1 MTAYPAWT
9 PASRPGII
17 PLRPLTF
24 GTILGRSFAALR
36 QNPRVLLGFALCVQ
50 TAAYLIVLLG
60 VGAVA
65 LASFIRLDTLRE
77 GTDEFDAV
85 MAGSIALT
93 SITAVVLGLAAGALG
108 VIVQGVVVSEVAH
121 AAVAE
126 KLTLRGLWQRVK
138 PVAWRLVGYSLLLTL
153 AVLVLIA
160 VVAAAIIA
168 VGFAALPVAVGLTVL
183 VVLAALPLT
192 LWLSTKLLLAP
203 AAIILEHATI
213 RGAIARSWTL
223 IRGRFWPALG
233 VIVIISFVFGAIAQ
247 VISIPFS
254 FLSTGLTT
262 IISPTGDPDP
272 SAIIAIVVAVVLT
285 QVVTLLIQSVA
296 VVVQATATSI
306 IYIDCRMRREGLDID
321 LLTYIERRD
330 SGAVGLPDPY
340 RENVGRVIAPRP
352 TAYPAPGY
360 PPAYGAPAY
369 AAQGYAPQGYPAAA
383 PQGYPVYPA
392 QSHPTYP
399 QRVSSAAARVSG
411 AAAGVSG
418 AAAAGLLGTAG
429 STRRAAP
436 PSSAAPSGRRGRSA
450 GDARREGAAARRDPL
465 GRTGCVRGRD
475 RSRVAVVVADAVF
488 RFADSVPPLTPDGD
502 EARTWAERELADPA
516 YDAAEPTALDRIAHA
531 IGDFFATLFSTQ
543 LGGDWGPWVVDRRGG
558 RRRARDRRRIPR
570 VGRAACD
577 RPRSRDG

>member
-65 LASFIRLDTLRE
+65 LASFTRLDTLRP

-138 PVAWRLVGYSLLLTL
+138 PVAWRLIGYSLLLTL

-168 VGFAALPVAVGLTVL
+168 VGFAALPVAVGMTIL

-203 AAIILEHATI
+203 ATIILEHATI

-262 IISPTGDPDP
+262 IISPTGDPEP
-272 SAIIAIVVAVVLT
+272 GAIIAIVVAVVLT

-340 RENVGRVIAPRP
+340 RENVGRAIAPRP
-352 TAYPAPGY
+352 AAYPAPGGPGY
-360 PPAYGAPAY
+360 PPPYGTPVYGAQGYVPQGYAPA
-369 AAQGYAPQGYPAAA
+369 AAQGYPAYPPQGYPTSPQQGYPAPPQGYPAPPNA
-383 PQGYPVYPA
+383 YP
-392 QSHPTYP
+392 
-399 QRVSSAAARVSG
+399 
-411 AAAGVSG
+411 
-418 AAAAGLLGTAG
+418 
-429 STRRAAP
+429 AAP
-436 PSSAAPSGRRGRSA
+436 PVA
-450 GDARREGAAARRDPL
+450 GA
-465 GRTGCVRGRD
+465 
-475 RSRVAVVVADAVF
+475 
-488 RFADSVPPLTPDGD
+488 PLTPTAAPPTS
-502 EARTWAERELADPA
+502 ESAPTPPVKVEEQPPAPTRWAAPGATAD
-516 YDAAEPTALDRIAHA
+516 A
-531 IGDFFATLFSTQ
+531 IDPES
-543 LGGDWGPWVVDRRGG
+543 PW
-558 RRRARDRRRIPR
+558 
-570 VGRAACD
+570 
-577 RPRSRDG
+577 S